1 MRRGASSFIISLFAA
16 QLLQATPEAAH
27 KEAKQRKKT
36 RAERVLEPAMTTPW
50 SSKGCPPPAP
60 PTTGPDTCVLEL
72 EALDDNDGDALELD
86 VEDSEAVAEYDDV
99 GVTCGTVRVR
109 LQDGDALRDGLRV
122 KLTSN
127 VNA

>member
-1 MRRGASSFIISLFAA
+1 M
-16 QLLQATPEAAH
+16 
-27 KEAKQRKKT
+27 
-36 RAERVLEPAMTTPW
+36 
-50 SSKGCPPPAP
+50 
-60 PTTGPDTCVLEL
+60 LEL

-99 GVTCGTVRVR
+99 GVACTTVRVR

-122 KLTSN
+122 KLTSK